1 MTKQDVLILSPFAFE
16 PADAGHRR
24 RVAQSL
30 NFFSDA
36 NITFLLYAFEGA
48 WQHVYQHDL
57 VKSMTDTV
65 QQLLVFK
72 ARPDIGASPV
82 NLLSHQLDEWY
93 DQDLESYLKNILKF
107 RTFDVI
113 VVHNV
118 WMSKYLD
125 LFRFRTVKIIEAHD
139 IFSERAKEF
148 IACGA
153 EPEFFYTSTKDEV
166 FGYNRSDI
174 VISIQEQD
182 EKWIVDRCSAKAV
195 TVSYVPS
202 RRPSVPFTAN
212 RKYINPGK
220 VTFGFIGL
228 SHVFNIAGMR
238 KLLEVLQEEIGMTLA
253 PIELLIAGSVCNQLQ
268 DMRAGFWKA
277 LGWVPDEDAFVGQC
291 DIMIVPIDNGTG
303 FKVKVADSLCL
314 GKPLIATEHAVIGV
328 PKTSKIWVMANVEQV
343 AKAMVQIAFNR
354 PSLDDLVKS
363 AYASAVN
370 LEHNFEFGKARLERA
385 IRARQLTFALDLETT
400 PDVLS
405 LILLAAYSGAMRIFT
420 DYAKV
425 FVATTSDKIATLI
438 RQYLPGASII
448 SEINSI
454 LLMDRLSVVVLTGAH
469 IHDQARRSIILD
481 SQLQQE
487 LVKESEWLPAV
498 PFGTNVKW
506 DPLFKAAFAKAS
518 NFAENVNCRD
528 AAIFGSQTNF
538 RQLFSTSVLDRMD
551 FYDSDSMEAL
561 DRFTQ
566 SILSKK
572 ISKVIIID
580 TRTSSASKFFHR
592 FLDHMGINVVMF
604 DNDGS
609 NRSTPS
615 TENHDAFW
623 HEIVQRAVDRLK
635 ADNQNSSYKFHGKG
649 SLDIRDLS
657 QKSPGLYQPEFDLD
671 NRVMVW
677 ASGKHPVSISIPGEF
692 YEFKLVIRGLSY
704 LPINNIVVTVN
715 HNRQVSEC
723 IQGIIGDHEFNFC
736 SAGGV
741 NQDVLIEIEFRIG
754 ESPRDRTK
762 IDTDPRRLSFLI
774 YNIEI
779 VEVSI
784 PLSGEPDDNQLIS
797 DSRGLG
803 D

>member
-36 NITFLLYAFEGA
+36 RITFLLYAFEGA
-48 WQHVYQHDL
+48 WQHVYQYDL

-82 NLLSHQLDEWY
+82 NALNHQLDEWY
-93 DQDLESYLKNILKF
+93 DRDFELYLKNILKF
-107 RTFDVI
+107 RTFDVV

-153 EPEFFYTSTKDEV
+153 EPEFFYTSTKDEI

-182 EKWIVDRCSAKAV
+182 EKWIVDRCSAQAV

-202 RRPSVPFTAN
+202 KRPSVPLTAN
-212 RKYINPGK
+212 RKYMNAEK

-238 KLLEVLQEEIGMTLA
+238 KLLEVLQEEIGTTLA

-291 DIMIVPIDNGTG
+291 DIMVVPIDNGTG

-328 PKTSKIWVMANVEQV
+328 PKTNKSWVMANAEQV
-343 AKAMVQIAFNR
+343 AKAMVQLAYNR
-354 PSLDDLVKS
+354 PSLDDLVKN

-370 LEHNFEFGKARLERA
+370 LEHDFEFGKARLERA

-405 LILLAAYSGAMRIFT
+405 LILLAAYSGAMRIFS

-425 FVATTSDKIATLI
+425 VVATTSEKVASLI
-438 RQYLPGASII
+438 RHHLPGASII
-448 SEINSI
+448 SEISSI
-454 LLMDRLSVVVLTGAH
+454 LLMDRLSVIVLTGAH
-469 IHDQARRSIILD
+469 IHGQIRKCIILD
-481 SQLQQE
+481 SQLEQE

-506 DPLFKAAFAKAS
+506 DPFFKAAFAKAS
-518 NFAENVNCRD
+518 NLAENTNCRD
-528 AAIFGSQTNF
+528 TAIFGSQDNF
-538 RQLFSTSVLDRMD
+538 RQLFSASILDRMD
-551 FYDSDSMEAL
+551 FYNIDSMKAI
-561 DRFTQ
+561 DCFTQ
-566 SILSKK
+566 CILSKR
-572 ISKVIIID
+572 ISKVIMID
-580 TRTSSASKFFHR
+580 TKHKSASKFLHR
-592 FLDHMGINVVMF
+592 LLDHIGINVVIF

-609 NRSTPS
+609 NRSDPS
-615 TENHDAFW
+615 TESHDAFW

-677 ASGKHPVSISIPGEF
+677 ASGNHPVSITIPAEF
-692 YEFKLVIRGLSY
+692 REFKLIIRGLSY
-704 LPINNIVVTVN
+704 LKVNSIVVTIN

-723 IQGIIGDHEFNFC
+723 NQGIVGDHEFTFC
-736 SAGGV
+736 SAEGV
-741 NQDVLIEIEFRIG
+741 NQEVLIEIEFRIG
-754 ESPRDRTK
+754 ESPKDRTK
-762 IDTDPRRLSFLI
+762 INTDPRRLSFLI

-779 VEVSI
+779 VEVFI
-784 PLSGEPDDNQLIS
+784 PLSGGSDAINQTS
-797 DSRGLG
+797 DL
-803 D
+803 